1 MDLQKLNLEKIEYKL
16 ANGFNQFNITNENN
30 LILGVV
36 AGFSNDENLKHATLF
51 ENSPKLLIA
60 LQEMIYFAEFHG
72 HTSSTE
78 INNARKVLEETLS

>member
-36 AGFSNDENLKHATLF
+36 LDFLMMK
-51 ENSPKLLIA
+51 I
-60 LQEMIYFAEFHG
+60 
-72 HTSSTE
+72 
-78 INNARKVLEETLS
+78 